1 MNLALFL
8 VLQAAACP
16 ASAPVAGRP
25 GLPAVAKLPA
35 AEAMRLNGEGKQL
48 YRQERWN
55 EAREKYRAALAADPD
70 LRGAALNVACSYSRQ
85 GRYAEAADEAAK
97 LIRQAYVPWNREVE
111 EAADLGVLQDQAVY
125 ATIQV
130 ARREAA
136 VAWGEQARQGMF
148 FVARTKP
155 PVNVSGEG
163 VLVLGLNQEI
173 FAWIPETGRFF
184 QVTSE
189 DGRVLAFTVA
199 ADGRRMAYLLAGKLV
214 RPAAGQAGALRGLAL
229 RVLELPTMSLGPKV
243 PIPGDVGRVQ
253 LGFAAQ
259 PELKVT
265 DAAGT
270 NTTWRLL
277 PSGLEAS
284 PSLSAAARLA
294 PVVLTGF
301 GVEPATRQVKREPCR
316 FSLSMH
322 KDAAGLW
329 RVQVSRPGG
338 KPFTLDTKYGAGLR
352 GLPFPRNNAQ
362 RDRESLGPAPGMTAG
377 KELR

>member
-1 MNLALFL
+1 
-8 VLQAAACP
+8 
-16 ASAPVAGRP
+16 
-25 GLPAVAKLPA
+25 
-35 AEAMRLNGEGKQL
+35 
-48 YRQERWN
+48 
-55 EAREKYRAALAADPD
+55 
-70 LRGAALNVACSYSRQ
+70 
-85 GRYAEAADEAAK
+85 
-97 LIRQAYVPWNREVE
+97 
-111 EAADLGVLQDQAVY
+111 
-125 ATIQV
+125 
-130 ARREAA
+130 
-136 VAWGEQARQGMF
+136 MF

-189 DGRVLAFTVA
+189 DGRVLAFAVA
-199 ADGRRMAYLLAGKLV
+199 ADGQRMAYLLAGKLV

-277 PSGLEAS
+277 PGGLEAS
-284 PSLSAAARLA
+284 PSLSAAARLE
-294 PVVLTGF
+294 PVALTGF
-301 GVEPATRQVKREPCR
+301 GVEPATRQVKRERCR
-316 FSLSMH
+316 FALSMH

-329 RVQVSRPGG
+329 RVQVARPGG

-352 GLPFPRNNAQ
+352 GLPFPRKNAQ